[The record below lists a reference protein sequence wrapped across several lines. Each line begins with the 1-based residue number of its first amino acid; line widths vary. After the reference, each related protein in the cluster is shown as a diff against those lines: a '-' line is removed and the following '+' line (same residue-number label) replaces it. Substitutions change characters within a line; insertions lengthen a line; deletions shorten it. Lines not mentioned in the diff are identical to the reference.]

1 MTSLRPPPPAIGVV
15 SSRVCVRQ
23 LLVIGPFPW
32 GDLQVAPGDWRD
44 CQVTEAAGG
53 AGVLRLLRR
62 RGFDV
67 LVTHPST
74 SATEDLEL
82 ARDARALQPGLRVVV
97 LAPEVTPADVIA
109 ALREEVFG
117 CFSIPT
123 PPDEL
128 REAIGQALDEMMWQN
143 GIHVLTA
150 VPHWIA
156 LRVACRRITADRL
169 TRFMTEL
176 AGDVVE
182 SDRFTLI
189 AAFRELLLNAMEH
202 GAGFDENQVVD
213 VHAVRTRRSLVYYFK
228 DPGPGFNVASPGHVA
243 TAGDPIGHMQARQ
256 DDGQRPGGFGMLLT
270 RKLVDEVHYN
280 ELGNEVFL
288 VKYLD

>member
-1 MTSLRPPPPAIGVV
+1 M
-15 SSRVCVRQ
+15 RQ
-23 LLVIGPFPW
+23 LLVVGPFPW
-32 GDLQVAPGDWRD
+32 GDLNVVPTDWRD
-44 CQVTEAAGG
+44 CYVTESAGG
-53 AGVLRLLRR
+53 AGALRLLRCR
-62 RGFDV
+62 AFDV

-74 SATEDLEL
+74 SAAEDLDL
-82 ARDARALQPGLRVVV
+82 AREARNLQPGLRVVV
-97 LAPEVTPADVIA
+97 LAPALSPVDVIA

-128 REAIGQALDEMMWQN
+128 RAAIGQALDEMTWQN

-156 LRVACRRITADRL
+156 LRVACRRVTADRL

-176 AGDVVE
+176 AGDIAE
-182 SDRFTLI
+182 SERFTLI
-189 AAFRELLLNAMEH
+189 MAFRELLLNAMEH

-213 VHAVRTRRSLVYYFK
+213 VHAVRTRRALVYYFK
-228 DPGPGFNVASPGHVA
+228 DPGPGFNVAAPGHVA
-243 TAGDPIGHMQARQ
+243 TTEDPIGHMQAREEE
-256 DDGQRPGGFGMLLT
+256 GQRPGGFGLLLT

-280 ELGNEVFL
+280 EHGNEVFL
-288 VKYLD
+288 VKYID

>member
-1 MTSLRPPPPAIGVV
+1 VNRCLHPPLSEYPLR
-15 SSRVCVRQ
+15 VRQ
-23 LLVIGPFPW
+23 LLVAGPFPW
-32 GDLQVAPGDWRD
+32 SELQVSPGDWSD
-44 CQVTEAAGG
+44 CHVTEAAGG

-62 RGFDV
+62 RAFDV
-67 LVTHPST
+67 LLTHPST
-74 SATEDLEL
+74 PAAEDLEL
-82 ARDARALQPGLRVVV
+82 AREAKNLQPGLRVVV
-97 LAPEVTPADVIA
+97 LAPEVSAADIIA

-128 REAIGQALDEMMWQN
+128 RESIGQALDEMTWQN

-156 LRVACRRITADRL
+156 LRVACRRVTADRL

-176 AGDVVE
+176 AGDVAE

-189 AAFRELLLNAMEH
+189 TAFRELLLNAMEH

-213 VHAVRTRRSLVYYFK
+213 VHAVRTRRALVYYFK

-243 TAGDPIGHMQARQ
+243 TTEDPIGHMQAREEE
-256 DDGQRPGGFGMLLT
+256 GPRPGGFGLLLT

-280 ELGNEVFL
+280 EPGNEVFL